1 MISAPNSNGQRPL
14 STAWRTATVQ
24 AFFAQMPWEGAPQVD
39 LFAQNDVSIPTG
51 APMLQQTVGEFFQR
65 FPWDG
70 TPEIAAP
77 VVPLSMQSPTPEVSD
92 ALTLDD
98 FSSLF

>member
-1 MISAPNSNGQRPL
+1 MIASGNGHHPV
-14 STAWRTATVQ
+14 SAWRTATVQ
-24 AFFAQMPWEGAPQVD
+24 AFFAQVPWEGAPQVE
-39 LFAQNDVSIPTG
+39 LFGQTDQVASP
-51 APMLQQTVGEFFQR
+51 AMPMFQQTVGEFFQR

-77 VVPLSMQSPTPEVSD
+77 VLPLSVQPNPTETSD
-92 ALTLDD
+92 NLTLDD